1 MYYCN
6 KCGQEILDSGHRC
19 AVPKANAS
27 SQLGDGRGAVDF
39 VCPHCK
45 DKEAWASRVQSSDD
59 LSWKTLQPDSTELWE
74 CDKCGG
80 YFFLVRK
87 LERIIKLIAE
97 PVA

>member
-1 MYYCN
+1 MEE
-6 KCGQEILDSGHRC
+6 KID
-19 AVPKANAS
+19 ANDKGGFGYPL
-27 SQLGDGRGAVDF
+27 LGDGRGAVDF

-80 YFFLVRK
+80 YFFLVKK